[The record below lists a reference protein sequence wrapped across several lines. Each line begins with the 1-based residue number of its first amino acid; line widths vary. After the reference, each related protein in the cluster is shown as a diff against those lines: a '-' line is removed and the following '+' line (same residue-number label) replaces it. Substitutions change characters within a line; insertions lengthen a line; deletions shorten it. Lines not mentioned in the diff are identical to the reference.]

1 MIVKPR
7 NLSFYKKINFKI
19 IYNLVSNKMP
29 FKLEKIDEN
38 KYYVITKDTGKRH
51 SLHPLTH
58 DKARAQLYVLEK
70 LYEEGKIK

>member
-1 MIVKPR
+1 
-7 NLSFYKKINFKI
+7 
-19 IYNLVSNKMP
+19 MP
-29 FKLEKIDEN
+29 FKLEQVRKD

-70 LYEEGKIK
+70 LYKEGKIK